1 MRERQLTQLS
11 NLYGLL
17 ASMEAQLGLVDL
29 TEDEKKILYALT
41 ELSPEGSD
49 VASNSVKAH
58 EYCSDISSPTFYR
71 ALKRLTERDF
81 IAVAEGRKAGLYH
94 LTKRSASQQNSQDVG
109 AVQHAIEAPH

>member
-17 ASMEAQLGLVDL
+17 ASMEAQRGLVDL

-41 ELSPEGSD
+41 ELSPDGLD
-49 VASNSVKAH
+49 VPSNSVKAH
-58 EYCSDISSPTFYR
+58 EYCNDISSPTFYR

-94 LTKRSASQQNSQDVG
+94 LTQRNVSQQDSPDIN
-109 AVQHAIEAPH
+109 AVPHSFKAQH